1 LRPLR
6 RGLPCGP
13 DRFEYVV
20 TDAAEPALYVIAKQT
35 RALPPA
41 PPAAAPGAPPPPQ
54 PPQPPPRRL
63 GVYYVLDGAVYQAP
77 PLHAVF
83 SARLVRPPR
92 SHACMLMR
100 MH

>member
-1 LRPLR
+1 M
-6 RGLPCGP
+6 PCGP

-83 SARLVRPPR
+83 SARLVRLAALSP
-92 SHACMLMR
+92 A
-100 MH
+100 